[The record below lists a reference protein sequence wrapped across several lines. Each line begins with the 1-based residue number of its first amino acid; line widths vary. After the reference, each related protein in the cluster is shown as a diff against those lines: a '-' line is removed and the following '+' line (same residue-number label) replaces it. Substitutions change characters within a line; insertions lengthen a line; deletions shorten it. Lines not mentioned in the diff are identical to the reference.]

1 MKSFLSDYTKF
12 ALFSTLLLSGQLS
25 YSQDLAQ
32 LGVDKGVKLNGS
44 INFSAIGYKAFDIPQ
59 RRDPFNWFVTGNLN
73 VNLFGYSA
81 PFSFS
86 YSNANSNFSQPFN
99 QFSFAPQYKW
109 VKTYIGYNAMTFSRY
124 TLAGHVFFGGG
135 VELTPGKWRVAA
147 MYGRL
152 RQAVPFNLN
161 DSLQN
166 DRASFRRMGY
176 GVKVG
181 YEDSGNA
188 VYASIFAAEDDVTS
202 IPFVLP
208 NTQLTP
214 MQNVAVSL
222 AGRKRFLKHFFVD
235 AEYAVSALNKDT
247 KANSEQGSTALRQ
260 SSNFIQGLLPQNA
273 TSRYYDAVNASI
285 GYQAKWYTIQLK
297 YERVAPEY
305 QTLGAYFFN
314 NDMQNITIAPTV
326 RLLKAKLT
334 LAANVGLQNNN
345 LDNARAS
352 TTSRNVGALNANY
365 TPNEKWNF
373 ASSYSN
379 FSSFTNVRKYSDP
392 FFQNKLD
399 TLNFYQ
405 VSQTLNAN
413 VIRNLGGK
421 ENPQSIM
428 LNTSF
433 QNSSDQASYKGGG
446 QKSDFLSANL
456 SYSYAIAPSNFTM
469 ALSANMYRTQS
480 PGLQTTFWGPT
491 VSLTK
496 AFLEKTLRLSM
507 ATTYNQTATNG
518 AAQTSPII
526 NNRLSLNYAPKPKDG
541 NGGRQTFSFGLN
553 TLKKLEE
560 IANQPAFTEMTG
572 TINYTHT
579 FGGSSSEKS
588 PRSSKVTT
596 SPPKVNKQEKAKV
609 NTSNSVTEKIDELA
623 ALRAIQKE
631 RIERLKNTY
640 DEHIPPLAIGGKA
653 VDDIDQSVFSS
664 MLEDL
669 RKIGVVQPSESF
681 PKING
686 AIKDSKT
693 VPVLVRVDAK
703 TKLYK
708 IVPRGHRPP
717 TAATAH
723 SWFTK
728 EQVDELTAK
737 GSNFE
742 SMTSQ
747 PLKEI
752 AEEYDIYQIEARSA
766 TNVYTSEITPM
777 RQQAYSTKGGSQQ
790 VLILD
795 HRSWSKPIKFGTYI
809 PDSPTPDGE

>member
-1 MKSFLSDYTKF
+1 MSRENPFLRFYVKL
-12 ALFSTLLLSGQLS
+12 ALSLAMLMISQNCN
-25 YSQDLAQ
+25 SQDLAQ
-32 LGVDKGVKLNGS
+32 LGVDKGLKLGGS
-44 INFSAIGYKAFDIPQ
+44 VNLSAIGYQAFGIPQ

-73 VNLFGYSA
+73 VTLFGYSA

-135 VELTPGKWRVAA
+135 VELNPGKLRVAA

-176 GVKVG
+176 GLKVG

-188 VYASIFAAEDDVTS
+188 IYASIFAAADDVTS

-208 NTQLTP
+208 NTSLTP
-214 MQNVAVSL
+214 MQNVAVSVS
-222 AGRKRFLKHFFVD
+222 GRKRFLKHFFVD
-235 AEYAVSALNKDT
+235 AEYAISALNKDT
-247 KANSEQGSTALRQ
+247 KAKSEQDSTVLRQ

-285 GYQAKWYTIQLK
+285 GYQANWYTIQLK

-326 RLLKAKLT
+326 RLLRGKLT

-345 LDNARAS
+345 LDKTRAS

-373 ASSYSN
+373 SSNYSN
-379 FSSFTNVRKYSDP
+379 FSSFTNVRKYNDP

-428 LNTSF
+428 CNASF
-433 QNSSDQASYKGGG
+433 QNSSDQASYARGG
-446 QKSDFLSANL
+446 QKSDFISTNA
-456 SYSYAIAPSNFTM
+456 SYSYAIAPSNFTV
-469 ALSANMYRTQS
+469 AISANMYRTQS

-496 AFLEKTLRLSM
+496 SFLEKTLRFSM
-507 ATTYNQTATNG
+507 STTYNQTATSG
-518 AAQTSPII
+518 ATQTSPII
-526 NNRLSLNYAPKPKDG
+526 NNRLNLNYAPKPKNG
-541 NGGRQTFSFGLN
+541 SGGRQTFSFGLN

-572 TINYTHT
+572 TVNYSHT
-579 FGGSSSEKS
+579 F
-588 PRSSKVTT
+588 
-596 SPPKVNKQEKAKV
+596 
-609 NTSNSVTEKIDELA
+609 
-623 ALRAIQKE
+623 
-631 RIERLKNTY
+631 
-640 DEHIPPLAIGGKA
+640 
-653 VDDIDQSVFSS
+653 
-664 MLEDL
+664 
-669 RKIGVVQPSESF
+669 
-681 PKING
+681 
-686 AIKDSKT
+686 
-693 VPVLVRVDAK
+693 
-703 TKLYK
+703 
-708 IVPRGHRPP
+708 
-717 TAATAH
+717 
-723 SWFTK
+723 
-728 EQVDELTAK
+728 
-737 GSNFE
+737 
-742 SMTSQ
+742 
-747 PLKEI
+747 
-752 AEEYDIYQIEARSA
+752 
-766 TNVYTSEITPM
+766 
-777 RQQAYSTKGGSQQ
+777 
-790 VLILD
+790 
-795 HRSWSKPIKFGTYI
+795 
-809 PDSPTPDGE
+809 